1 MNKSDSVMKL
11 KWGRMMRLIVTGSVQ
26 VMRWIRDTE
35 SMLIAS
41 FTIPGCLQE
50 AEQLKKEHEQFQ
62 VAIEVSISV
71 SWLNVV
77 FTKIFQKTH
86 SSAVHVRQRAETL
99 LQKNH
104 FDPAGVKDIADSVT
118 ARWQNLVTRA
128 EERHKLVT
136 ASLNFYKTA
145 EQVCSVLDSLEREYK
160 REDDWLSR

>member
-1 MNKSDSVMKL
+1 
-11 KWGRMMRLIVTGSVQ
+11 
-26 VMRWIRDTE
+26 MRWIRDTE
-35 SMLIAS
+35 AMLIAS

-62 VAIEVSISV
+62 VAIEVSV
-71 SWLNVV
+71 SQKVV
-77 FTKIFQKTH
+77 IVSFVLFQKTH

-99 LQKNH
+99 LQTNH

-118 ARWQNLVTRA
+118 NRWQNLVTRA

>member
-1 MNKSDSVMKL
+1 
-11 KWGRMMRLIVTGSVQ
+11 
-26 VMRWIRDTE
+26 MRWIRDTE
-35 SMLIAS
+35 AMLIAS

-62 VAIEVSISV
+62 VAIEVSGSMKVVIVTSV
-71 SWLNVV
+71 L
-77 FTKIFQKTH
+77 FQKTH

-99 LQKNH
+99 LQTNH

-118 ARWQNLVTRA
+118 NRWQNLVTRA

>member
-1 MNKSDSVMKL
+1 
-11 KWGRMMRLIVTGSVQ
+11 
-26 VMRWIRDTE
+26 MRWIRDTE
-35 SMLIAS
+35 AMLIAS

-62 VAIEVSISV
+62 VAIEVRNNSS
-71 SWLNVV
+71 SNVV
-77 FTKIFQKTH
+77 FTVTLQKTH

-145 EQVCSVLDSLEREYK
+145 EQVRNASFCKISFHYT
-160 REDDWLSR
+160 

>member
-1 MNKSDSVMKL
+1 
-11 KWGRMMRLIVTGSVQ
+11 
-26 VMRWIRDTE
+26 MRWIRDTE
-35 SMLIAS
+35 AMLIAS

-62 VAIEVSISV
+62 VAIEVSV
-71 SWLNVV
+71 SQKVV
-77 FTKIFQKTH
+77 IVTSGLFQKTH

-99 LQKNH
+99 LQTNH

-118 ARWQNLVTRA
+118 NRWQNLVTRA

>member
-1 MNKSDSVMKL
+1 M
-11 KWGRMMRLIVTGSVQ
+11 
-26 VMRWIRDTE
+26 
-35 SMLIAS
+35 IAS

-62 VAIEVSISV
+62 VAIEVSV
-71 SWLNVV
+71 SMKVV
-77 FTKIFQKTH
+77 IVTSDLFQKTH

-99 LQKNH
+99 LQTNH

-118 ARWQNLVTRA
+118 NRWQNLVTRA

>member
-1 MNKSDSVMKL
+1 MWDRLIILAVYVRKL
-11 KWGRMMRLIVTGSVQ
+11 KSSVQ

-35 SMLIAS
+35 AMLIAS

-62 VAIEVSISV
+62 VAIEVMLMNISMGM
-71 SWLNVV
+71 SSSL
-77 FTKIFQKTH
+77 KLLQKTH

-104 FDPAGVKDIADSVT
+104 FDPTGVKDIADSVT

>member
-1 MNKSDSVMKL
+1 
-11 KWGRMMRLIVTGSVQ
+11 
-26 VMRWIRDTE
+26 MRWIRDTE
-35 SMLIAS
+35 AMLIAS

-62 VAIEVSISV
+62 VAIEVRVSQKVVIVTSV
-71 SWLNVV
+71 L
-77 FTKIFQKTH
+77 FQKTH

-99 LQKNH
+99 LQTNH

-118 ARWQNLVTRA
+118 NRWQNLVTRA

>member
-1 MNKSDSVMKL
+1 
-11 KWGRMMRLIVTGSVQ
+11 
-26 VMRWIRDTE
+26 MRWIRDTE
-35 SMLIAS
+35 AMLIAS

-62 VAIEVSISV
+62 VAIEVSV
-71 SWLNVV
+71 SQKVV
-77 FTKIFQKTH
+77 IVTSDLFQKTH

-99 LQKNH
+99 LQTNH

-118 ARWQNLVTRA
+118 NRWQNLVTRA

>member
-1 MNKSDSVMKL
+1 
-11 KWGRMMRLIVTGSVQ
+11 
-26 VMRWIRDTE
+26 MRWIRDTE
-35 SMLIAS
+35 AMLIAS

-62 VAIEVSISV
+62 VAIEVSVSQKVVIVTSV
-71 SWLNVV
+71 L
-77 FTKIFQKTH
+77 FQKTH

-99 LQKNH
+99 LQTNH

-118 ARWQNLVTRA
+118 NRWQNLVTRA

>member
-1 MNKSDSVMKL
+1 MSSSL
-11 KWGRMMRLIVTGSVQ
+11 KITL
-26 VMRWIRDTE
+26 
-35 SMLIAS
+35 
-41 FTIPGCLQE
+41 
-50 AEQLKKEHEQFQ
+50 
-62 VAIEVSISV
+62 
-71 SWLNVV
+71 
-77 FTKIFQKTH
+77 QKTH

-104 FDPAGVKDIADSVT
+104 FDPSGVKDIADSVT

>member
-1 MNKSDSVMKL
+1 
-11 KWGRMMRLIVTGSVQ
+11 MMEERITKKVFIVTYLGQ

-35 SMLIAS
+35 AMLIAS

-62 VAIEVSISV
+62 VAIEVCRV
-71 SWLNVV
+71 EGGDVENVV

>member
-1 MNKSDSVMKL
+1 MWDT
-11 KWGRMMRLIVTGSVQ
+11 LITICVYVKKFQSSVQ

-35 SMLIAS
+35 AMLIAS

-62 VAIEVSISV
+62 VAIEVRTNSSG
-71 SWLNVV
+71 NVV
-77 FTKIFQKTH
+77 FTVTLQKTH